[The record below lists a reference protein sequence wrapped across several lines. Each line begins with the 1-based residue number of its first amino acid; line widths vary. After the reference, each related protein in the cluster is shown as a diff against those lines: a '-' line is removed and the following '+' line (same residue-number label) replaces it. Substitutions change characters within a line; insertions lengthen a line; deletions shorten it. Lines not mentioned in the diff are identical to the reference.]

1 MSHKGRL
8 LMVRHGQTPANIEKV
23 WHGSTDTPLT
33 DFGREQARLLGD
45 YFHRIVT
52 PDVIY
57 ASPLQRARDTA
68 QAIADRH
75 GLALSFDERLREFSL
90 GEWEGIRFDDIEI
103 LHGATG
109 ELYGNPDFAAPGG
122 ESQLMVRNRMVA
134 AIDDI
139 LHRHPDQN
147 VVLVSHGT
155 ALGIAIAHYL
165 HNDTTR
171 WLEYVKHNTAVSEL
185 CLLTRQ
191 LRSFNRIDHLDGLGA
206 GLILPGQ
213 QEELAQSQNLAG
225 ETP

>member
-1 MSHKGRL
+1 MTGRKGRL
-8 LMVRHGQTPANIEKV
+8 LMVRHGQTAANIDKV
-23 WHGSTDTPLT
+23 WHGSTDTALT
-33 DFGREQARLLGD
+33 DHGREQARRLGAH
-45 YFHRIVT
+45 FHRIAT

-68 QAIADRH
+68 RAIADTH
-75 GLALSFDERLREFSL
+75 GLTLNLDPRLMEFSL
-90 GEWEGIRFDDIEI
+90 GEWEGIKFDDIEI

-122 ESQLMVRNRMVA
+122 ESQRMVRNRMVA
-134 AIDDI
+134 AIDEI

-171 WLEYVKHNTAVSEL
+171 WLDYIKHNTAVSEL
-185 CLLTRQ
+185 AANRRELLF
-191 LRSFNRIDHLDGLGA
+191 FNRTEHLDD
-206 GLILPGQ
+206 
-213 QEELAQSQNLAG
+213 
-225 ETP
+225 